1 VPYTPPA
8 ANAVDL
14 VFAGAYTP
22 PAANAVV
29 LDFDPPPPN
38 TYTASIA
45 GMLDDAAIAVNV
57 VALAGA
63 SIAGTLDDAVGAVD
77 VMAPASVSIAGQ
89 LDDTT
94 GLIRAFLS
102 ANASITATL
111 DDTAGAIDASWN
123 AGVFRGLTASRSS
136 SFSTKQA
143 QTSRQITG
151 VLHQSGHKR
160 PLIRMTWQP
169 ADVLPAERGG
179 VWAEVGHKRQTLT
192 SGWDFVPARHHQ
204 AVGPYRTAP
213 RQAIDANVTWQLA
226 SALAR
231 ALVNTYRSP
240 PRRDLQPAFDYG
252 DGGPVVGDWLAGYGL
267 ATAVFRRW
275 SVLPWGVADPH
286 AWIWGGWHY
295 PPPELGPIYTPS
307 ADLVFYQPMLDY
319 PGGAILEFGRPC
331 YAWPLTSRQTSIYKG
346 VTIVLHTVKVTRL
359 PDLVNVPALSAS
371 LQFDIESWSWGV
383 TLNLRGPQAM
393 ALLKSVNGEP
403 RQARVEIDGFY
414 VTAIIE
420 SWGESRQFGETV
432 YTASG
437 RSPLALLAQPFAPA
451 RSYVQTTQK
460 TAAQLIDRE
469 LLYTGWTAS
478 YHPSI
483 SQLFTID
490 WLVPEGAWN
499 YQNKAPIDAIV
510 QIARAAGARAFA
522 DRNAELVHIV
532 PRYPVSPWN
541 WSSAT
546 IDKTIPMSLIRSIN
560 TQLNPQPDYNQ
571 VYVSGQH
578 QGVLVAV
585 KRAGMAGDKPAPM
598 ITDPLITYYNAG
610 RERGRNLL
618 ANTGRQERVSIE
630 LPVNDITGVLEPGQ
644 LVEVSDAVPWRGLVT
659 GLNMT
664 GELGAASQQVE
675 IERHYS

>member
-1 VPYTPPA
+1 VSYTPPA
-8 ANAVDL
+8 GNAVDL
-14 VFAGAYTP
+14 VFAGVYTP

-38 TYTASIA
+38 TYAASISGA
-45 GMLDDAAIAVNV
+45 LDDV
-57 VALAGA
+57 
-63 SIAGTLDDAVGAVD
+63 SGAVD
-77 VMAPASVSIAGQ
+77 VLAPAPVSIAGQ

-94 GLIRAFLS
+94 GLIS
-102 ANASITATL
+102 AALGVNASITATL
-111 DDTAGAIDASWN
+111 DDTAGAIDASWS
-123 AGVFRGLTASRSS
+123 AGVFRGLTASRLSA
-136 SFSTKQA
+136 FTTQQA

-151 VLHQSGHKR
+151 MLHQSGHKR
-160 PLIRMTWQP
+160 PIIRATWQS
-169 ADVLPAERGG
+169 ADILSAERGDA
-179 VWAEVGHKRQTLT
+179 WAEVSHKRQSLA
-192 SGWDFVPARHHQ
+192 SAWDFVPARYHQ
-204 AVGPYRTAP
+204 AASPYRTAP
-213 RQAIDANVTWQLA
+213 RQAIDMANPWRLSDALTR
-226 SALAR
+226 ALA
-231 ALVNTYRSP
+231 NTYRSP
-240 PRRDLQPAFDYG
+240 PRRDLHPAFDF
-252 DGGPVVGDWLAGYGL
+252 DQGGPIAGDWLAGYGL
-267 ATAVFRRW
+267 ATATFRPW

-295 PPPELGPIYTPS
+295 PPPEPGPIYTPS

-319 PGGAILEFGRPC
+319 PGGAILEFGRLC
-331 YAWPLTSRQTSIYKG
+331 YAWPLTSRRSTLYKG
-346 VTIVLHTVKVTRL
+346 VTIVLHAVKITQL
-359 PDLVNVPALSAS
+359 PDLVDVPAVSAS

-393 ALLKSVNGEP
+393 ALLEPVNGEP

-432 YTASG
+432 YTATG

-451 RSYVQTTQK
+451 RSYVQTAQK
-460 TAAQLIDRE
+460 TAAQLIDHE

-478 YHPSI
+478 YHPSL
-483 SQLFTID
+483 SQLFTTD
-490 WLVPEGAWN
+490 WPVPEGAWN
-499 YQNKAPIDAIV
+499 YQNKTPIDALV

-541 WSSAT
+541 WSTAT
-546 IDKTIPMSLIRSIN
+546 PDKIIPLGLIRSIT

-585 KRAGMAGDKPAPM
+585 KRAGTAGDKPAPM

-610 RERGRNLL
+610 RERGRNVL
-618 ANTGRQERVSIE
+618 ANTGRQARVSIE

-644 LVEVSDAVPWRGLVT
+644 LVEVLDATPWRGLVT

-675 IERHYS
+675 IERHY